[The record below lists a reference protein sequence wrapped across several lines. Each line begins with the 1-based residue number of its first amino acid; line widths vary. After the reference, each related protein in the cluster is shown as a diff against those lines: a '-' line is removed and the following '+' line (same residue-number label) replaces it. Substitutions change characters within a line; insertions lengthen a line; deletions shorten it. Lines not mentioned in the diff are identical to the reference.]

1 MISEI
6 GSKLCFLDTQKLFP
20 KIMEKKLVKNI
31 ETNFFLSSNKLMWGE
46 EYRII
51 TSFKIER
58 CIKKHTL

>member
-46 EYRII
+46 EYRI
-51 TSFKIER
+51 SLALK
-58 CIKKHTL
+58 